1 MKEPTRLLAV
11 AAGFGRVGYVFLINN
26 GLTDWGVSRAAGAGP
41 VEAAAQAM
49 SWFEKLRP
57 EVVVTERFDDASR
70 KRQRSRD
77 IVQAIADAAA
87 QAQLYDVSVRRRRP
101 FPTKH
106 DEAEALARRF
116 PEIAS
121 WLPRRR
127 RPWDAE
133 PKNLIYFEALALAV
147 AVIEGDGAAPT

>member
-11 AAGFGRVGYVFLINN
+11 AAGFGRVGYVFLIDRA
-26 GLTDWGVSRAAGAGP
+26 LTDWGVSRAAGAGP
-41 VEAAAQAM
+41 VNAAAQAM
-49 SWFEKLRP
+49 SWFGKLRP
-57 EVVVTERFDDASR
+57 EGSR

-77 IVQAIADAAA
+77 IVHAVADAAA
-87 QAQLYDVSVRRRRP
+87 RAQLYDVSVRRRKP
-101 FPTKH
+101 FATKH
-106 DEAEALARRF
+106 DEAEALAERF

-147 AVIEGDGAAPT
+147 AVIDGDEASPT